1 MRSAGLPITC
11 AVLCALA
18 AGCDKSVYRGGGAG
32 AAEPSAPPF
41 YLVSVAPPDGA
52 LDVPSN
58 AVVTA
63 CFSRAPAAGAV
74 SGLTFRLIDEESG
87 AEVPADIA
95 PPGIAAGP
103 CYRLAPKAPLAL
115 PRRRYRVEISPC
127 IAAADGARL
136 DVDRSTAPC
145 TSRFTTGAIPDT
157 YAPYFFFYQ
166 HRAEAVSASAIA
178 LSWFPAIDPAG
189 GSPFHRLRYAVYQGP
204 SADAIGYDRPVLLTL
219 PGTLQCV
226 VGGLEPATDYCFV
239 IRPRDEAGNE
249 DDNTVAVGARTFFAA
264 DTTRIA
270 LLYTA
275 DVFGN
280 LEPCG

>member
-1 MRSAGLPITC
+1 MRGLVRPRRGVRQIRIPRRRRRGRR
-11 AVLCALA
+11 AL
-18 AGCDKSVYRGGGAG
+18 
-32 AAEPSAPPF
+32 
-41 YLVSVAPPDGA
+41 
-52 LDVPSN
+52 
-58 AVVTA
+58 
-63 CFSRAPAAGAV
+63 RAPLLPRVRRTAGRRARCPV
-74 SGLTFRLIDEESG
+74 QRRRHGLFLPRAGSRRRFRADFRLIDEESG